1 MASQTALQVL
11 RDFVDAFDSV
21 QKQLGDGSVQPVVS
35 LTQISSLGVEG
46 VSILKKH
53 LENSTNSVFS
63 VTVDADANSVSLMPT
78 GPMPPKQKLTK
89 KTLATAGQVK
99 GASDKVPRP
108 PNAFIIYRKDWHSTI
123 VAQNPG
129 VHNNAIS
136 VIIGDKWRGES
147 EEVRDVYKQK
157 AADAKALHELNHP
170 EYQYQPRK
178 PSEKKRRMTK
188 NKLAKIAKAQ
198 AEGNGEAVMQQP
210 LPYDFDPAALVHE
223 NLYNH
228 SAAHSMQL
236 NNYGTE
242 YALQQPSIQQN
253 IDDNSATFDVGPNLE
268 SRLFT
273 TLQEFNTNTPESYVI
288 HPVPPALQAMPIAV
302 QIASQVAAG
311 TYVKI
316 PEYTNA
322 VVAQPTVNGQL
333 ANTVTRFPYSAGPEA
348 EAIMQQPWARE
359 LESVRKQAAITSHPR
374 QQLSQDTAV
383 NSTEIDRQDV
393 LDLDFDSFIDMNAFN
408 GIPSPDHIGPPG
420 IDIDFNSFGDGYEVD
435 FGNNDMSA

>member
-1 MASQTALQVL
+1 MILDTCG
-11 RDFVDAFDSV
+11 SV
-21 QKQLGDGSVQPVVS
+21 QKQLGDGSIHPAIS
-35 LTQISSLGVEG
+35 PTQISSLSAESVG
-46 VSILKKH
+46 ILMKY
-53 LENSTNSVFS
+53 LELCQPR
-63 VTVDADANSVSLMPT
+63 AY
-78 GPMPPKQKLTK
+78 GPYYIEQKATK

-136 VIIGDKWRGES
+136 VIIDDMWRGES
-147 EEVRDVYKQK
+147 EEVRDAYKQK
-157 AADAKALHELNHP
+157 AAHAKALHELNHP

-198 AEGNGEAVMQQP
+198 AEVNGEAVMQQP

-253 IDDNSATFDVGPNLE
+253 IYDNSASFD
-268 SRLFT
+268 
-273 TLQEFNTNTPESYVI
+273 
-288 HPVPPALQAMPIAV
+288 AMPIAV

-311 TYVKI
+311 TYVAI

-348 EAIMQQPWARE
+348 AAIMQQPWARE

-374 QQLSQDTAV
+374 QQLNQDTPV

-408 GIPSPDHIGPPG
+408 DGTPSPNHVGPPG
-420 IDIDFNSFGDGYEVD
+420 IDIDFNSFGEGHEFD